1 MAIYRQTASRN
12 NAVGL
17 RIPPRLFIAVIIA
30 LISVVTYCSRQQT
43 NTVTGRTQAIALT
56 TEQEIYLG
64 QQMAPQMA
72 AQFGNEVRDPAAQAL
87 VDAVGARL
95 LAAMPAEYPD
105 YPFDFHLLA
114 DEQTVNAFAL
124 PGGQIFITAAL
135 FQRLETEG
143 QLAGV
148 LGHEIGHVLG
158 RHSAARMAKAELT
171 QGLVGAAGVAGSDV
185 IGQHGATQ
193 IAGAVGNMMMLKYGR
208 SDELEADALGLQF
221 MADANYDPR
230 ALIRVMEILREAS
243 GGASRPEWS
252 SSHPDPGNR
261 ITKIEERLAVMF
273 PRGIPA
279 GMTP

>member
-1 MAIYRQTASRN
+1 MAIYRHTASRD

-17 RIPPRLFIAVIIA
+17 RVPPRLFIAIIIA
-30 LISVVTYCSRQQT
+30 LISVVTYCSRQQM
-43 NTVTGRTQAIALT
+43 NSVTGRTQAIALT

-72 AQFGNEVRDPAAQAL
+72 AQFGNEVRDAGAQAL
-87 VDAVGARL
+87 VDAVGAKL
-95 LAAMPAEYPD
+95 LAAMPEEYPD

-114 DEQTVNAFAL
+114 DAQTVNAFAL

-135 FQRLETEG
+135 FNRLETEG

-158 RHSAARMAKAELT
+158 RHSAAQMAKADLT
-171 QGLVGAAGVAGSDV
+171 RGLVGAAGVAGSDV
-185 IGQHGATQ
+185 MGQRGATQ

-208 SDELEADALGLQF
+208 ADELEADALGLQF

-261 ITKIEERLAVMF
+261 ISKIEERLRMMF
-273 PRGIPA
+273 PQGIPA

>member
-1 MAIYRQTASRN
+1 MAIYRHTASRD

-17 RIPPRLFIAVIIA
+17 RVPPRLFIAIIIA
-30 LISVVTYCSRQQT
+30 LISVVTYCSRQQM
-43 NTVTGRTQAIALT
+43 NSVTGRTQAIALT

-72 AQFGNEVRDPAAQAL
+72 AQFGNEVRDAGAQAL
-87 VDAVGARL
+87 VDAVGAKL
-95 LAAMPAEYPD
+95 LAAMPEEYPD

-114 DEQTVNAFAL
+114 DAQTVNAFAL

-135 FQRLETEG
+135 FNRLETEG

-158 RHSAARMAKAELT
+158 RHSAAQMAKAELT
-171 QGLVGAAGVAGSDV
+171 RGLVGAAGVAGSDV
-185 IGQHGATQ
+185 MGQRGATQ

-208 SDELEADALGLQF
+208 ADELEADALGLQF

-230 ALIRVMEILREAS
+230 ELIRVMEILREAS

-261 ITKIEERLAVMF
+261 ISKIEERLRMMF
-273 PRGIPA
+273 PQGIPA

>member
-12 NAVGL
+12 NPVGL

-30 LISVVTYCSRQQT
+30 VISLVTYCSRQQM
-43 NTVTGRTQAIALT
+43 NTVTGRTQAIAMST
-56 TEQEIYLG
+56 QQEIALG

-72 AQFGNEVRDPAAQAL
+72 AEFGNELRDPQAQAF
-87 VDAVGARL
+87 VDAVGERL
-95 LAAMPAEYPD
+95 LRAMPAEYPN
-105 YPFDFHLLA
+105 YPFEFHLLA
-114 DEQTVNAFAL
+114 DDRTVNAFAL

-135 FQRLETEG
+135 FNRLETEG

-171 QGLVGAAGVAGSDV
+171 QGLVGAAGVAGSDMM
-185 IGQHGATQ
+185 GQQGSAQ
-193 IAGAVGNMMMLKYGR
+193 IASMVGNMLMLKYGR
-208 SDELEADALGLQF
+208 GDELEADALGLQF

-243 GGASRPEWS
+243 GGASRAEWT

-261 ITKIEERLAVMF
+261 IIEIENRLRVLF
-273 PRGIPA
+273 PQGVPA
-279 GMTP
+279 GMDP

>member
-1 MAIYRQTASRN
+1 MAIYRHTASRD

-17 RIPPRLFIAVIIA
+17 RVPPRLFIAIIIA
-30 LISVVTYCSRQQT
+30 LISVVTYCSRQQM
-43 NTVTGRTQAIALT
+43 NSVTGRTQAIALT

-72 AQFGNEVRDPAAQAL
+72 AQFGNEVRDAGAQAL
-87 VDAVGARL
+87 VDAVGAKL
-95 LAAMPAEYPD
+95 LAAMPEEYPD

-114 DEQTVNAFAL
+114 DAQTVNAFAL

-135 FQRLETEG
+135 FNRLETEG

-158 RHSAARMAKAELT
+158 RHSAAQMAKAELT
-171 QGLVGAAGVAGSDV
+171 RGLVGAAGVAGSDV
-185 IGQHGATQ
+185 MGQRGATQ
-193 IAGAVGNMMMLKYGR
+193 VAGAVGNMMMLKYGR
-208 SDELEADALGLQF
+208 ADELEADALGLQF

-261 ITKIEERLAVMF
+261 ISKIEERLRMMF
-273 PRGIPA
+273 PQGIPV

>member
-1 MAIYRQTASRN
+1 MAIYRHTASRD

-17 RIPPRLFIAVIIA
+17 RIPPRLFIAIVIA
-30 LISVVTYCSRQQT
+30 LISVVTYCSRQQM
-43 NTVTGRTQAIALT
+43 NSVTGRTQAIALT

-72 AQFGNEVRDPAAQAL
+72 AQFGNEVRDAAAQAL
-87 VDAVGARL
+87 VDAVGAKL
-95 LAAMPAEYPD
+95 LAAMPEEYPD
-105 YPFDFHLLA
+105 YPFEFHLLA

-135 FQRLETEG
+135 FNRLETEG

-158 RHSAARMAKAELT
+158 RHSAAQMAKAELT
-171 QGLVGAAGVAGSDV
+171 RGLVGAAGVAGSNV

-193 IAGAVGNMMMLKYGR
+193 VAGAVGNMMMLKYGR
-208 SDELEADALGLQF
+208 ADELEADALGLQF

-230 ALIRVMEILREAS
+230 ALIRVMQILREAS

-261 ITKIEERLAVMF
+261 ISKIEERLRVLF
-273 PRGIPA
+273 PQGIPA

>member
-1 MAIYRQTASRN
+1 MAIYRQHTSRD

-17 RIPPRLFIAVIIA
+17 RIPPRLFIAAIVA
-30 LISVVTYCSRQQT
+30 LVSLVTFCSRVQT
-43 NTVTGRTQAIALT
+43 NTVTGQRQAIALSQ
-56 TEQEIYLG
+56 EQEIYLG

-72 AQFGNEVRDPAAQAL
+72 AEFGNELPDREAQAF
-87 VDAVGARL
+87 VDAVGAKL
-95 LAAMPAEYPD
+95 VASMPEEYPD
-105 YPFDFHLLA
+105 YPFEFHLLA
-114 DEQTVNAFAL
+114 DQQTVNAFAL
-124 PGGQIFITAAL
+124 PGGQVFITAAL
-135 FQRLETEG
+135 FNRLETEG

-148 LGHEIGHVLG
+148 LGHEMGHVLG

-171 QGLVGAAGVAGSDV
+171 QGLVGAVGVAGSDV

-208 SDELEADALGLQF
+208 GDENEADQLGLRF
-221 MADANYDPR
+221 MTGANYDPR

-261 ITKIEERLAVMF
+261 ITNIERWIRQNYPQGV
-273 PRGIPA
+273 PA
-279 GMTP
+279 GMAL

>member
-1 MAIYRQTASRN
+1 MAIYRHTASRD

-17 RIPPRLFIAVIIA
+17 RVPPRLFIAIIIA
-30 LISVVTYCSRQQT
+30 LISVVTYCSRQQM
-43 NTVTGRTQAIALT
+43 NSVTGRTQAIALT

-72 AQFGNEVRDPAAQAL
+72 AQFGNEVRDAGAQAL
-87 VDAVGARL
+87 VDAVGATL
-95 LAAMPAEYPD
+95 LAAMPEEYPD

-114 DEQTVNAFAL
+114 DAQTVNAFAL

-135 FQRLETEG
+135 FNRLETEG

-158 RHSAARMAKAELT
+158 RHSAAQMAKAELT
-171 QGLVGAAGVAGSDV
+171 RGLVGAAGVAGSDV
-185 IGQHGATQ
+185 MGQRGATQ
-193 IAGAVGNMMMLKYGR
+193 VAGAVGNMMMLKYGR
-208 SDELEADALGLQF
+208 ADELEADALGLQF

-261 ITKIEERLAVMF
+261 ISKIEERLRMMF
-273 PRGIPA
+273 PQGIPV

>member
-1 MAIYRQTASRN
+1 MAIYRHTASRD

-17 RIPPRLFIAVIIA
+17 RVPPRLFIAIIIA
-30 LISVVTYCSRQQT
+30 LISVVTYCSRQQM
-43 NTVTGRTQAIALT
+43 NSVTGRTQAIALT

-72 AQFGNEVRDPAAQAL
+72 AQFGNEVRDAGAQAL
-87 VDAVGARL
+87 VDAVGAKL
-95 LAAMPAEYPD
+95 LAAMPEEYPD

-114 DEQTVNAFAL
+114 DAQTVNAFAL

-135 FQRLETEG
+135 FNRLETEG

-158 RHSAARMAKAELT
+158 RHSAAQMAKAELT
-171 QGLVGAAGVAGSDV
+171 RGLVGAAGVAGSDV
-185 IGQHGATQ
+185 MGQRGATQ

-208 SDELEADALGLQF
+208 ADELEADALGLQF

-261 ITKIEERLAVMF
+261 ISKIEERLRMMF
-273 PRGIPA
+273 PQGIPA

>member
-1 MAIYRQTASRN
+1 MAIYRHTASRD

-17 RIPPRLFIAVIIA
+17 RIPPRLFIAIVIA
-30 LISVVTYCSRQQT
+30 LMSVVTYCSRQQM
-43 NTVTGRTQAIALT
+43 NSVTGRTQAIALT

-72 AQFGNEVRDPAAQAL
+72 AQFGNEVRDAGAQAL
-87 VDAVGARL
+87 VDAVGAKL
-95 LAAMPAEYPD
+95 LAAMPEEYPD

-114 DEQTVNAFAL
+114 DAQTVNAFAL

-135 FQRLETEG
+135 FNRLETEG

-158 RHSAARMAKAELT
+158 RHSAAQMAKAELT
-171 QGLVGAAGVAGSDV
+171 RGLVGAAGVAGSDV
-185 IGQHGATQ
+185 MGQRGATQ

-208 SDELEADALGLQF
+208 ADELEADALGLQF

-261 ITKIEERLAVMF
+261 ISKIEERMRMMF
-273 PRGIPA
+273 PQGIPA

>member
-1 MAIYRQTASRN
+1 MAIYRHTASRD

-17 RIPPRLFIAVIIA
+17 RVPPRLFIAIIIA
-30 LISVVTYCSRQQT
+30 LISVVTYCSRQQM
-43 NTVTGRTQAIALT
+43 NSVTGRTQAIALT

-72 AQFGNEVRDPAAQAL
+72 AQFGNEVRDAGAQAL
-87 VDAVGARL
+87 VDAVGAKL
-95 LAAMPAEYPD
+95 LAAMPEEYPD

-114 DEQTVNAFAL
+114 DAQTVNAFAL

-135 FQRLETEG
+135 FNRLETEG

-158 RHSAARMAKAELT
+158 RHSAAQMAKAELT
-171 QGLVGAAGVAGSDV
+171 RGLVGAAGVAGSDV
-185 IGQHGATQ
+185 MGQRGATQ

-208 SDELEADALGLQF
+208 ADELEADALGLQF

-230 ALIRVMEILREAS
+230 ALIRVMETRREAS

-261 ITKIEERLAVMF
+261 ISKIEERLRMMF
-273 PRGIPA
+273 PQGIPA

>member
-1 MAIYRQTASRN
+1 MAIYRHTASRD

-17 RIPPRLFIAVIIA
+17 RVPPRLFIAIIIA
-30 LISVVTYCSRQQT
+30 LISVVTYCSRQQMT
-43 NTVTGRTQAIALT
+43 SVTGRTQAIALT

-72 AQFGNEVRDPAAQAL
+72 AQFGNEVRDAGAQAL
-87 VDAVGARL
+87 VDAVGAKL
-95 LAAMPAEYPD
+95 LAAMPEEYPD

-114 DEQTVNAFAL
+114 DAQTVNAFAL

-135 FQRLETEG
+135 FNRLETEG

-158 RHSAARMAKAELT
+158 RHSAAQMAKAELT
-171 QGLVGAAGVAGSDV
+171 RGLVGAAGVAGSDV
-185 IGQHGATQ
+185 MGQRGATQ

-208 SDELEADALGLQF
+208 ADELEADALGLQF

-261 ITKIEERLAVMF
+261 ISKIEERLRMMF
-273 PRGIPA
+273 PQGIPA